1 MTYNEWLNEV
11 VEIIKSKLS
20 LTVGFTSLG
29 SMVLT
34 MPKFDWRM
42 RVEREW
48 FEREY
53 CGGETNPKSA
63 AYYIISFAKDEWW
76 KLIVR

>member
-11 VEIIKSKLS
+11 VKIIESKPS

-42 RVEREW
+42 RV
-48 FEREY
+48 EREY